1 MKKLLFLLLFAMSS
15 LTVNAQTSTAS
26 PKIISIGKKV
36 LMGLPDCGIWL
47 EKDSLVLN
55 TQKQSWLLGYLSGIN
70 ASGRYTS
77 DFLEKLT
84 SPNQA
89 YIYVDN
95 HCQKNPLSN
104 VSEAA
109 AVLIGELLAKK

>member
-1 MKKLLFLLLFAMSS
+1 MKKLLFLLLFALSS

-55 TQKQSWLLGYLSGIN
+55 TQKQSWLLGYL
-70 ASGRYTS
+70 
-77 DFLEKLT
+77 LV
-84 SPNQA
+84 SP
-89 YIYVDN
+89 
-95 HCQKNPLSN
+95 
-104 VSEAA
+104 
-109 AVLIGELLAKK
+109 LIFFQGGGLMSRERISA